1 MGESGKSGLRL
12 RFDRRL
18 KLEFHGAKI
27 TSDAGLLAYREM
39 DEVMGLT
46 EMATSHLSDY
56 RTGKNTRHTLLRMLR
71 QAVYGRLAGY
81 DLNDADRLRFDPAIR
96 TVLGERA
103 AENSGASTSE
113 MWRFETGILSRRDN
127 VRALMSLPGRF
138 VDRTHEH
145 KIVTELVLDMD
156 SSVSETYG
164 EQQGS
169 AYNGYFS
176 CNCYHPLFLFNQYG
190 DLEYA
195 MLRRGNQHSAKY
207 WKKALLPVIERYRQ
221 FDIPRFFR
229 GDAAFAMP
237 ELYTML
243 EKEGFRY
250 AIRLKANVILEGKIS
265 HLLTRPVGRPSH
277 RPKVFYHSFEYQAV
291 AWDLP
296 RRVVAKVEWHNGEL
310 FPRIGFI
317 ITNMTGRPNKVVRF
331 YNRRG
336 TAEQWI
342 KEGKNAVKWTRLSCR
357 NFRDNQVRLQLFALA
372 YNLGN
377 FLRRLALPRSVKHWS
392 LTTLREKLIKIGA
405 KVVNTS
411 RYVYFQM
418 AEAAVPRK
426 LFASILDR
434 IESLRLEAT

>member
-1 MGESGKSGLRL
+1 
-12 RFDRRL
+12 
-18 KLEFHGAKI
+18 
-27 TSDAGLLAYREM
+27 
-39 DEVMGLT
+39 V
-46 EMATSHLSDY
+46 
-56 RTGKNTRHTLLRMLR
+56 
-71 QAVYGRLAGY
+71 
-81 DLNDADRLRFDPAIR
+81 
-96 TVLGERA
+96 
-103 AENSGASTSE
+103 ENSGASTSE
-113 MWRFETGILSRRDN
+113 MWRFETGILSQRDN
-127 VRALMSLPGRF
+127 VRTLMSLPGGF

-145 KIVTELVLDMD
+145 KAVSELVLDMD

-176 CNCYHPLFLFNQYG
+176 CNCYHPLFLFNQHG

-207 WKKALLPVIERYRQ
+207 WKKALLPVIERYRH

-237 ELYTML
+237 ELYDLL
-243 EKEGFRY
+243 EKEGFKY
-250 AIRLKANVILEGKIS
+250 TLRLKANPILEDKIS

-291 AWDLP
+291 SWDLP

-310 FPRIGFI
+310 FPRVGFI
-317 ITNMTGRPNKVVRF
+317 ITNMTCRPKNVVHF
-331 YNRRG
+331 YNKRG

-342 KEGKNAVKWTRLSCR
+342 KEGKNAVRWTRLSCR

-405 KVVNTS
+405 KVVKTS
-411 RYVYFQM
+411 RYICFQM
-418 AEAAVPRK
+418 AEVAVSRK

-434 IESLRLEAT
+434 IEGLRLEVAVT